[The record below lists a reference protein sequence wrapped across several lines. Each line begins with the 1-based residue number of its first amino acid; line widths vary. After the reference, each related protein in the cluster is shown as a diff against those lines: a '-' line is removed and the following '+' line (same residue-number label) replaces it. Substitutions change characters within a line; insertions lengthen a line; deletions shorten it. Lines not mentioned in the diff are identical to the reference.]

1 MLVRIVIE
9 NIFSFY
15 ERQEFNMLPNPKRER
30 FSHHIYKNL
39 PIPLLK
45 QAAIYGAN
53 GAGKSNLLMAVGFIQ
68 HFVCEKD
75 FLNKSYL
82 NNRRFKLAP
91 NNDKPINIEL
101 EFIEGQTCYYY
112 QVSFGKDDS
121 INESLYISGCGEEPD
136 RLLFER
142 FSESHNK
149 QSFKARDKSGKKL
162 NNGTVD
168 EIVSNYFTK
177 NHYTSTFAMLNE
189 LGIIKDEN
197 IDQAFQ
203 WFKEKLLALGSNPM
217 PKGLASRLEENT
229 ELAEFTNRILS
240 NLGIGVKEIRIKKI
254 PLNEF
259 LSDAANVPIERRQE
273 FIQILTK
280 NLSESDSID
289 WDDWEIVKED
299 NEFFVKTFDFVQ
311 NGINGYEG
319 TLDIERQSEGTK
331 QLLHLIPLLYSVIH
345 KEVVIFVDEIEN
357 STHPINIQAFIK
369 TFSNNKKTKGQ
380 LIFTTHECCLL
391 NQQEIMRPDE
401 VWFAEKVD
409 GSTRLYTLN
418 DFKEH
423 NTIDI
428 EKGYLAGRYG
438 AIPYVGLDALLDPEN

>member
-1 MLVRIVIE
+1 
-9 NIFSFY
+9 
-15 ERQEFNMLPNPKRER
+15 MLPNPKRER
-30 FSHHIYKNL
+30 FSHHVYKNL

-53 GAGKSNLLMAVGFIQ
+53 GAGKSNLLMAVRFIQ
-68 HFVCEKD
+68 NFVCKKD
-75 FLNKSYL
+75 FLNRNYL
-82 NNRRFKLAP
+82 NNRRYKLVP
-91 NNDKPINIEL
+91 NNDKPINIEI
-101 EFIEGQTCYYY
+101 EFIEGKTCYYY
-112 QVSFGKDDS
+112 KVSFGKDDS
-121 INESLYISGCGEEPD
+121 INENLYISGCGKEPD

-142 FSESHNK
+142 FSGSHNK
-149 QSFKARDKSGKKL
+149 QSFKARDRSGKEL

-189 LGIIKDEN
+189 LGIIKDKN
-197 IDQAFQ
+197 IDQAFK
-203 WFKEKLLALGSNPM
+203 WFKKELLVLESNPT
-217 PKGLASRLEENT
+217 PKKLVSMLEADA
-229 ELAEFTNRILS
+229 ELAEFTNRVLS

-259 LSDAANVPIERRQE
+259 LSDSSNESLLRSQE
-273 FIQILTK
+273 FIQMLTK
-280 NLSESDSID
+280 DLSESNSID
-289 WDDWEIVKED
+289 LKDWEIVKEG
-299 NEFFVKTFDFVQ
+299 NEIFVKVLEFVQ

-331 QLLHLIPLLYSVIH
+331 QLLHLIPLLYSVINT
-345 KEVVIFVDEIEN
+345 KMVAFVDEIEN

-409 GSTRLYTLN
+409 GATRLYTLN

-438 AIPYVGLDALLDPEN
+438 AIPYVGLDALLDPED